1 MVEQQNLRAMKQN
14 QILAALPKA
23 DFARLQPALELI
35 ELPLGR
41 ILYEPD
47 VPMTHAY
54 FPVAGIISLV
64 YVMDGGA
71 SAEIAVVG
79 NEGMVGVALFMG
91 GESTTSRAVA
101 QNAGA
106 SYRLKAGILL
116 REFALGGALQ
126 YLTLRYTQAL
136 LTQMTQTA
144 ACNKHHTLEQ
154 QLCRWLLLS
163 LDRLTGF
170 QLTITHQL
178 VANMLGVSLR
188 DVATVLDHLQAGG
201 LLESCNGL
209 ITVNDRAALERRVCE
224 CYNVVRNEFKRLL
237 PYKLVA

>member
-1 MVEQQNLRAMKQN
+1 MKQN

-41 ILYEPD
+41 ILYEPG

-79 NEGMVGVALFMG
+79 NEGMVGVALVMG

-106 SYRLKAGILL
+106 SYRLKAGILR
-116 REFALGGALQ
+116 REFDLGGALQ

-136 LTQMTQTA
+136 MTQMTQTG

-188 DVATVLDHLQAGG
+188 DVITVLDHLQAGG
-201 LLESCNGL
+201 LLESSNGL

-224 CYNVVRNEFKRLL
+224 CYKVVKNEFKRLL
-237 PYKLVA
+237 PYELVA

>member
-1 MVEQQNLRAMKQN
+1 MKEN
-14 QILAALPKA
+14 QILAALPKLE
-23 DFARLQPALELI
+23 FSRLQPALELI
-35 ELPLGR
+35 ELPLGHV
-41 ILYEPD
+41 LYEPG

-54 FPVAGIISLV
+54 FPIAGIISLL

-71 SAEIAVVG
+71 TAEIAIVG

-91 GESTTSRAVA
+91 GGSTTGRAVA

-106 SYRLKAGILL
+106 SYRLKASILR

-144 ACNKHHTLEQ
+144 ACNKHHNLDQ

-163 LDRLTGF
+163 LDRLSGD
-170 QLTITHQL
+170 QLTMTQQL
-178 VANMLGVSLR
+178 IANMLGVSLR
-188 DVATVLDHLQAGG
+188 DVTAVLDQLQAGG
-201 LLESCNGL
+201 LIHYSEGL
-209 ITVNDRAALERRVCE
+209 ITVSDRAALERRVCE
-224 CYNVVRNEFKRLL
+224 CYRVVKSEFKRLL
-237 PYKLVA
+237 PYELDA